1 MMLYRFGLVAVIA
14 VTAVTMLPRT
24 ATSAMLLTPERAAQV
39 VSLRNVAINDGDV
52 TGEIVNHSKQTMRA
66 VQLQILYSWR
76 WKNEWH
82 PGKDDPGRAVYH
94 NVDKVIP
101 AGQSTRFDYKPS
113 PPLPDRKDGFF
124 DISVKI
130 VGFEQIYP

>member
-1 MMLYRFGLVAVIA
+1 MMLYRFGLAAIIA
-14 VTAVTMLPRT
+14 VAAVTMLPRT

-39 VSLRNVAINDGDV
+39 VSLRNVAIKDGDV
-52 TGEIVNHSKQTMRA
+52 TGEIVNHSKQTMRD

-76 WKNEWH
+76 WKDEWH

-94 NVDKVIP
+94 NVNKDIP
-101 AGQSTRFDYKPS
+101 AGQSARFDYKPA

-124 DISVKI
+124 DISVKV
-130 VGFEQIYP
+130 VGYAQVYQ